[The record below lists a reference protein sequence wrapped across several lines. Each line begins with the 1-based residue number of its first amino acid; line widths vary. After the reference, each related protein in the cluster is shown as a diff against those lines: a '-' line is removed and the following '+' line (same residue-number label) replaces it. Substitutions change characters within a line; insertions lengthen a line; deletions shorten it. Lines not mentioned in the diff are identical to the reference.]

1 MFLNVSLCCVGQVQS
16 KKCIEEVLHFAHEEN
31 LFVMADEVNSIATC
45 LLCIVYG
52 SMDVKKKQKKNSLA
66 LILSVTFPAVIEWP
80 FASFKR
86 AAQLFI

>member
-52 SMDVKKKQKKNSLA
+52 SMDVKKKEKQKKKQ
-66 LILSVTFPAVIEWP
+66 TH
-80 FASFKR
+80 
-86 AAQLFI
+86 